1 MTPIPQP
8 SVLVIETSPGA
19 ALGSVQALRA
29 AGFRVTAAHTGR
41 DILAAVYADPP
52 QCLVVPHG
60 LPGSAGMTLLDELK
74 SDNVYGHLPMLLSLP
89 ASMSETI
96 DWSRVPADDYVVE
109 PVSNDTLVSRVRLCL
124 ARAQRDFNANPLT
137 GLPGNVT
144 IMREAERRI
153 AAGQSFA
160 LGYLDLDNFKPFN
173 DRYGFSRG
181 DEVLRMT
188 ARVLVNAIRNL
199 GSPETYV
206 GHIGGDDFVFIT
218 PPSLVDKACKDT
230 IRDFDLIIPSFYD
243 EEDRVQR
250 GIQSLDR
257 KRNVQT
263 FPFMTCSIAVV
274 DSSTSDIHHLA
285 EVSARS
291 AELKKLAKSLPGS
304 NYIID
309 RRK

>member
-8 SVLVIETSPGA
+8 SVLVIESSPGA
-19 ALGSVQALRA
+19 AAGAVQALRA

-74 SDNVYGHLPMLLSLP
+74 HDNVYGHLPMILSLP
-89 ASMSETI
+89 ANISETI
-96 DWSRVPADDYVVE
+96 DWSCVPADDYVVE
-109 PVSNDTLVSRVRLCL
+109 PISHDTLISRVRLCL

-153 AAGQSFA
+153 ATGQPFA

-188 ARVLVNAIRNL
+188 ARVLVNAIRGL

-218 PPSLVDKACKDT
+218 PPLLADKACKDT

-243 EEDRVQR
+243 EEDRGRR

-257 KRNVQT
+257 MRNVHT

-274 DSSTSDIHHLA
+274 DSGTSDIHHLA